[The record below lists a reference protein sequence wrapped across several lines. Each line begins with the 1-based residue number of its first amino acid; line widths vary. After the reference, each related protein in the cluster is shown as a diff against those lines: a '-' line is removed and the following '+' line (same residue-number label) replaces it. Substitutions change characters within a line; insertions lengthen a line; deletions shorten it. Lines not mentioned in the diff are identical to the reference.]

1 MDLKSGSPFW
11 PIRDGLAF
19 TYPPLERDR
28 HCDVAI
34 MGGGITG
41 ALIAFHLAEAGLH
54 TIVLDKRDIGW
65 GSTSATTALLQYE
78 IDTPLHEL
86 INMIG
91 EHNAVRSYLACRDG
105 IDKLEHLVN
114 KLHIACEFKRKKSLY
129 MGVKKADVP
138 ALQREYAARHH
149 AGFKL
154 DWLDQRD
161 IEQHF
166 SFSRPAGIMSYD
178 AAQMDAYRCAHAL
191 LQAAIRLDAQV
202 HDRTTVTEIEH
213 GRTGVRLHTDRNA
226 SVRAKH
232 LVFATG
238 FESERYLSKK
248 VAKLISTYALAS
260 EPITNF
266 DGWYDRCLIWEM
278 ADPYLYLRT
287 SADGRVIMGGEDEDF
302 RNPALRDEL
311 IGQKT
316 KRLHQKFNKLFPH
329 LQMEVA
335 FAWAGTFARTK
346 DGLAYIGTAPHRKHA
361 YFALGY
367 GGNGITYSILAAE
380 IIRDAILGKTNPY
393 ADLFRFDRT

>member
-1 MDLKSGSPFW
+1 MDLKSGTPFW
-11 PIRDGLAF
+11 PIRDGL
-19 TYPPLERDR
+19 TSIYPPLERNQT
-28 HCDVAI
+28 CDVAVI
-34 MGGGITG
+34 GGGITG

-54 TIVLDKRDIGW
+54 TVVLDKRDIGW

-86 INMIG
+86 IEMIG
-91 EHNAVRSYLACRDG
+91 ERNAVRSYLACRDG
-105 IDKLEHLVN
+105 IDKLEHLVS

-129 MGVKKADVP
+129 VGVKKADIP
-138 ALQREYAARHH
+138 ALQREYVARQR

-154 DWLDQRD
+154 NWLDQSD
-161 IEQHF
+161 LTQLF

-178 AAQMDAYRCAHAL
+178 AAQMDAYHCAHAL
-191 LQAAIRLDAQV
+191 LQAAIRHGAHV
-202 HDRTTVTEIEH
+202 HDRTNVTEIEH
-213 GRTGVRLHTDRNA
+213 HRNGVRLHTDRNA
-226 SVRAKH
+226 IVRAKH

-238 FESERYLSKK
+238 FESERYLNKK

-260 EPITNF
+260 EPLANF
-266 DGWYDRCLIWEM
+266 DGWHDRCLIWEM

-287 SADGRVIMGGEDEDF
+287 SADGRVIMGGEDEEF
-302 RNPALRDEL
+302 RNPKRRDEL

-316 KRLHQKFNKLFPH
+316 KRLHQKFNKLFPQ
-329 LQMEVA
+329 LPMEVA
-335 FAWAGTFARTK
+335 FAWAGTFAKTK
-346 DGLAYIGTAPHRKHA
+346 DGLAYIGAAPNHKRT

-393 ADLFRFDRT
+393 ADLFRFDRG